1 MTTETIVVF
10 TVVLIAAAA
19 VVSTLWRCAQAKRE
33 LDEMAK
39 KSKR

>member
-19 VVSTLWRCAQAKRE
+19 VVSALWRCARAARE
-33 LDEMAK
+33 LNESRRDD
-39 KSKR
+39 